1 MALSQKVSE
10 SAGVA
15 FNSSLKDTETTNYPV
30 QISVTSFQFLIKG
43 YEDMRNYAI
52 QLQKA
57 YFQFLIKGYHICKHR
72 PHPPNGTF
80 NSSLKDTY
88 TCYHYS

>member
-57 YFQFLIKGYHICKHR
+57 YFQFLIKGYKFFWLGS
-72 PHPPNGTF
+72 PAGTNF
-80 NSSLKDTY
+80 QFLIKGY
-88 TCYHYS
+88 